1 MKKQGYRP
9 LCYWLLM
16 LFCTFIAA
24 FSQTKAQQKTSTDD
38 WVQKNYAGALE
49 TVFQNVCAPLASPKG
64 ARWTACIH
72 ITPAFRHER
81 ETIVYLEKSYEGTI
95 EARASRAKD
104 QSIYDQLLSLRQE
117 NPNASLPDLCRLVQV
132 SLLRGD
138 QRRFPKL
145 LELSNEF
152 EKLQISLALS
162 DELISDPTKYY
173 LHVRSYTGNELDVT
187 LYGSETNL
195 SQKSDALLRWEY
207 EVSALLTKEEK

>member
-1 MKKQGYRP
+1 MTKIGDRSVYCRLLIV
-9 LCYWLLM
+9 LCG
-16 LFCTFIAA
+16 FIAA
-24 FSQTKAQQKTSTDD
+24 CSQIAAQQKTSTDD

-104 QSIYDQLLSLRQE
+104 RSIYDQLLSLRQA
-117 NPNASLPDLCRLVQV
+117 NPNASPPDLCRLVQV
-132 SLLRGD
+132 SLLTGD
-138 QRRFPKL
+138 QGKFPKL

-152 EKLQISLALS
+152 EKLQIPLALS

-195 SQKSDALLRWEY
+195 FQKSDGLLRWEY
-207 EVSALLTKEEK
+207 EVSALLTKDEK